1 MRPGWRIALEG
12 RSQLSISRDCPV
24 RDWPNRDNSSTEMWG
39 TEKTGAA
46 EGRRQMKMG
55 SIRSLMTVLGAVGFI
70 AACGS
75 SNNSST
81 GGFAPVAKKTTGA
94 DASLSGNSSGNSS
107 GAGGNDNSGS
117 PGNSSGST
125 QSGDDSGGACTAQCT
140 VDSDCDTA
148 CGTAAGVN
156 CCGSGVCFANASGT
170 CDDEGGAGDDS
181 GSPSP
186 APSM

>member
-1 MRPGWRIALEG
+1 
-12 RSQLSISRDCPV
+12 V
-24 RDWPNRDNSSTEMWG
+24 RDWPNHDNSSTEMWG

-55 SIRSLMTVLGAVGFI
+55 STRSLMTVLGAVGFI

-75 SNNSST
+75 SNNSTT
-81 GGFAPVAKKTTGA
+81 GGFAPVKAKTGA
-94 DASLSGNSSGNSS
+94 DASVGGNNSGNSS
-107 GAGGNDNSGS
+107 GASGDDNSGS
-117 PGNSSGST
+117 PGNSSGT
-125 QSGDDSGGACTAQCT
+125 TPTGGGDDGGACTSQCT

-148 CGTAAGVN
+148 CSTAAGVN
-156 CCGSGVCFANASGT
+156 CCGSGTCFASMTGT

-181 GSPSP
+181 GTPAP